1 MHNDLAIPS
10 PKEPNLAPAEPIEQ
24 YLETGGQ
31 PAKPFGEWF
40 TTLAK
45 RLERQNAA
53 EWDELH
59 LVWEQID
66 KFIEGKQI
74 LRRRHRGLGWDVIP
88 LPNSTASMIR
98 EQNKLGFYSHV
109 LMSKWVASRTK
120 VSAIPGD
127 DTDESMG
134 AARAAQA
141 FLEAMEHQIYTE
153 KFRQSEALAGQVHGT
168 YARYFYY
175 DENEF
180 GGYGYKPI
188 TEKQPFQAGEDLATC
203 TDCGYAGVVS
213 EFGSV
218 GAAEPEY
225 DGMAGVESPD
235 AMGQDAEVGMG
246 RPDEGMGGA
255 ACPACGSPNIQVEP
269 APVEEIET
277 VTGVEQYKLGNLKG
291 MSVPYS
297 QLRHEISCSFETS
310 PWGRWKRRMRM
321 ETLKAAFP
329 GLKIPPPDS
338 SGRDTGLDYEESM
351 RRAVATNA
359 GSTGSKD
366 KDYADF
372 SQWWLAPEMYANY
385 VFPVDV
391 LTVAGETIPAGTKA
405 ADMFPDG
412 MYIACIDGI
421 DTPLQVRNECHKKHW
436 VTAPYH
442 IRLFTGL
449 GIGINDAVEMQ
460 RQWNVI
466 LSLIFQQIRTASL
479 PGWLYD
485 KDALSPDDVRL
496 LGQPQNNV
504 PVSLRNRPEGT
515 RIEQL
520 VAQMPP
526 GQIPAHIPWYVGQL
540 DSNMQTSMGALVN
553 EGVPGMDSKTATG
566 AQLMASASAQHNS
579 PEFALKGD
587 ADVRSAYL
595 LLDLA
600 KKYFVEPRYLP
611 LTGKRGKQDGV
622 WLSAA
627 DIANG
632 QVRFEAVKDSW
643 LPNTRLDKQESI
655 QKLLLMFGGI
665 QGLMIAQQAMPDFV
679 ADIAEAFN
687 VDIVGDIFEPTSLLC
702 RQRVDQIMQIAPQY
716 GQIAAQAQ
724 MMQEQAAMMGMPM
737 VDPMSGMPID
747 PLAQIADEIVNNITP
762 PVIPEEPGHMLSIKW
777 LRDWFLDDE
786 GKMADPMTRACVQAL
801 IRKHLEASVL
811 EQQVMSM
818 MSMIA
823 NPQPEGGGGEDGQP
837 GPQMSNK
844 APQRTKGD
852 QRTDQMRANMG
863 GNAPADATNSSTK
876 NSGQST
882 GKAPRPKPERVPQG

>member
-1 MHNDLAIPS
+1 MSLS
-10 PKEPNLAPAEPIEQ
+10 R
-24 YLETGGQ
+24 
-31 PAKPFGEWF
+31 
-40 TTLAK
+40 
-45 RLERQNAA
+45 RLERDRDA
-53 EWDELH
+53 EWRELH
-59 LVWEQID
+59 LVWELID

-74 LRRRHRGLGWDVIP
+74 LRRRHRGFGWDVIP
-88 LPNSTASMIR
+88 LANSTSSMIR

-120 VSAIPGD
+120 VAAIPGD
-127 DTDESMG
+127 DSDESMG

-175 DENEF
+175 DEKEF
-180 GGYGYKPI
+180 GGYGYKPV
-188 TEKQPFQAGEDLATC
+188 TETQPFKAGEDLATC
-203 TDCGYAGVVS
+203 LECGYAGAIT
-213 EFGSV
+213 EFGQGGV
-218 GAAEPEY
+218 AEP
-225 DGMAGVESPD
+225 D
-235 AMGQDAEVGMG
+235 ADEGAVSVSGEQLPEDMGQDAEAGMG
-246 RPDEGMGGA
+246 RPPESMGA
-255 ACPACGSPNIQVEP
+255 FACPQCGSPEVSVEQAPEEQVE
-269 APVEEIET
+269 V
-277 VTGVEQYKLGNLKG
+277 VTGVEQYTLGNLKG
-291 MSVPYS
+291 ISVPYS
-297 QLRHEISCSFETS
+297 QLRHDISCSMEDS
-310 PWGRWKRRMRM
+310 PWMRWRRRMRM
-321 ETLKAAFP
+321 EVLKQAFP
-329 GLKIPPPDS
+329 GLRIPPPDTH
-338 SGRDTGLDYEESM
+338 GRDSGLEYEESM
-351 RRAVATNA
+351 RRATATNNS
-359 GSTGSKD
+359 STGQNRD
-366 KDYADF
+366 KDEADF
-372 SQWWLAPEMYANY
+372 TQWWFAPAMYANY
-385 VFPVDV
+385 VFPVQV
-391 LTVAGETIPAGTKA
+391 ETIAGEVIPAGSKA
-405 ADMFPDG
+405 SELFPDG
-412 MYIACIDGI
+412 MYVAVVDGI
-421 DTPLQVRNECHKKHW
+421 DTPLQVRNEQHKQHW

-449 GIGINDAVEMQ
+449 GIGINDSVEMQ

-466 LSLIFQQIRTASL
+466 LSLIFQQIRSASL

-485 KDALSPDDVRL
+485 KDAMSPDDVRL
-496 LGQPQNNV
+496 LGMPQNNV
-504 PVSLRNRPEGT
+504 PVSTRNRPEGT
-515 RIEQL
+515 RLEQL
-520 VAQMPP
+520 VHQMQP

-540 DSNMQTSMGALVN
+540 DANMQTSMGALVN

-566 AQLMASASAQHNS
+566 AQLMASASAQHNA

-595 LLDLA
+595 LLALA
-600 KKYFVEPRYLP
+600 RKYFVEPRYLP

-665 QGLMIAQQAMPDFV
+665 QGLMMAQSAMPDFV

-702 RQRVDQIMQIAPQY
+702 RQRVDQIIQIAPQY
-716 GQIAAQAQ
+716 GQIAQQAQ
-724 MMQEQAAMMGMPM
+724 MMQMAATQMGMPM
-737 VDPMSGMPID
+737 ADPMTGMPID
-747 PLAQIADEIVNNITP
+747 PMVQIADEIVQNITP

-786 GKMADPMTRACVQAL
+786 GKMADPLTRGCVQAL
-801 IRKHLEASVL
+801 IRLHLQAAML
-811 EQQVMSM
+811 EQQVMTGMAM
-818 MSMIA
+818 MA
-823 NPQPEGGGGEDGQP
+823 NPQPEGEGEGGQP

-863 GNAPADATNSSTK
+863 GNAPADATNTSTK

-882 GKAPRPKPERVPQG
+882 GKAPRPKPARMPQG